1 VLRNPSRNL
10 HDEPDQAGERNH
22 HREAWHTGG
31 QERVSTVIYWQP
43 ESGVV
48 VALLSNLQGVQPAL
62 VDLARRL
69 ADLVQLDAMS
79 PVVDGKARPVA
90 PPR

>member
-1 VLRNPSRNL
+1 MLFRS
-10 HDEPDQAGERNH
+10 
-22 HREAWHTGG
+22 TGG

-43 ESGVV
+43 DLGVV

-69 ADLVQLDAMS
+69 ADLVQ
-79 PVVDGKARPVA
+79 
-90 PPR
+90 PR

>member
-1 VLRNPSRNL
+1 
-10 HDEPDQAGERNH
+10 
-22 HREAWHTGG
+22 
-31 QERVSTVIYWQP
+31 VSTVLYWQP
-43 ESGVV
+43 DSGVV

-69 ADLVQLDAMS
+69 ADLVQLDATS
-79 PVVDGKARPVA
+79 PAVDAVGAKPRPAA